1 MTKHTKLRIKV
12 VNSIYQLYPSSF
24 IYCPVDMVR
33 KGIPDILWLH
43 DGTLIA
49 IEIKI
54 YPDRLDAIQRQ
65 NLMDIKRA
73 GGISILIEEK
83 NNKILMSM
91 L

>member
-1 MTKHTKLRIKV
+1 MTEHTRLRIKV

-33 KGIPDILWLH
+33 KGILDIFWLH
-43 DGTLIA
+43 DGDLVV

-54 YPDRLDAIQRQ
+54 YPDKLDAIQRQ

-73 GGISILIEEK
+73 GGVSVLIQKK
-83 NNKILMSM
+83 NNKLQAFIL
-91 L
+91 

>member
-12 VNSIYQLYPSSF
+12 VNSIYQLYPTSF

-33 KGIPDILWLH
+33 VGIPDIFWFH
-43 DGTLIA
+43 DGDLVV

-54 YPDRLDAIQRQ
+54 YPDKLDAIQRQ

-73 GGISILIEEK
+73 GGVSVLIEEK
-83 NNKILMSM
+83 KNKIQVFM